1 MIDALCRTENNTSF
15 VKISLLKITNLS
27 LLIINKNA
35 QEIFLCLENRK
46 GQWECFPLLQLLKQ
60 DYKASPHLNLLDGLM
75 IGSMVNRDH
84 VVQLQK

>member
-15 VKISLLKITNLS
+15 VKISFLKIT
-27 LLIINKNA
+27 NKNA

-60 DYKASPHLNLLDGLM
+60 DYKASPHLNLLGGLM